1 MQKRKRR
8 SLTLMILG
16 ALALA
21 LGLVWMAHDAT
32 TVMAHQCAD
41 DSPPQHDPVGGGE
54 GCDPHTPTFTP
65 TSTPTPR
72 PTDTPT
78 PRPTSTSIPS
88 RTPEPTPTTVPPD
101 IPPDIPTDIPTNTP
115 APTSTAM
122 PTATNTAM
130 PRPAAAPRPST
141 PCIVTHAATPAQL
154 CVTDQGFQYYFIGPD
169 GVQTGPYL
177 SSFSELAETQSLVQA
192 VVELYRGTN
201 PMTGKSVSIDYLP
214 NEKVIRVSTYYADTP
229 YSKNKPYI
237 FTVNTS
243 YEVTQLAW

>member
-1 MQKRKRR
+1 MMQKRKRR

-16 ALALA
+16 ALAL
-21 LGLVWMAHDAT
+21 GLVWMAQDAT
-32 TVMAHQCAD
+32 TVMAHECQSED
-41 DSPPQHDPVGGGE
+41 HDFDCGT
-54 GCDPHTPTFTP
+54 H
-65 TSTPTPR
+65 
-72 PTDTPT
+72 TPT

-88 RTPEPTPTTVPPD
+88 RTPEPTPTTVS
-101 IPPDIPTDIPTNTP
+101 TDTPTNTP

-122 PTATNTAM
+122 PTATSTAM

-154 CVTDQGFQYYFIGPD
+154 CATDQGFQYYFIGPD

-201 PMTGKSVSIDYLP
+201 PMTGKPVHIDYLP

-243 YEVTQLAW
+243 HEVTQLAW

>member
-1 MQKRKRR
+1 
-8 SLTLMILG
+8 
-16 ALALA
+16 
-21 LGLVWMAHDAT
+21 
-32 TVMAHQCAD
+32 
-41 DSPPQHDPVGGGE
+41 
-54 GCDPHTPTFTP
+54 
-65 TSTPTPR
+65 
-72 PTDTPT
+72 
-78 PRPTSTSIPS
+78 
-88 RTPEPTPTTVPPD
+88 
-101 IPPDIPTDIPTNTP
+101 
-115 APTSTAM
+115 M
-122 PTATNTAM
+122 PTATSTAM

-154 CVTDQGFQYYFIGPD
+154 CVTDEGIQYYFIGPD

-201 PMTGKSVSIDYLP
+201 PMTGKPVHIDYLP

-243 YEVTQLAW
+243 HEVTHQAW

>member
-16 ALALA
+16 TLALA

-32 TVMAHQCAD
+32 TVMAHPCAD
-41 DSPPQHDPVGGGE
+41 GSPAQHDPVDGGNE
-54 GCDPHTPTFTP
+54 CDPHTSTPRP

-72 PTDTPT
+72 PTNTST

-88 RTPEPTPTTVPPD
+88 RTLEPTPTTVPT
-101 IPPDIPTDIPTNTP
+101 DIPTNTPALTNTP

-122 PTATNTAM
+122 PTATSTAM

-154 CVTDQGFQYYFIGPD
+154 CVTDEGIQYYFIGPD
-169 GVQTGPYL
+169 RVQTGPYL
-177 SSFSELAETQSLVQA
+177 SSFSELAETHSLVQA

-201 PMTGKSVSIDYLP
+201 PMTGKPVHIDYLP

-237 FTVNTS
+237 FTVNTN
-243 YEVTQLAW
+243 YEVTHQAW